1 MSNNVLL
8 SLGVLSEDS
17 LKLFTFFIQIIL
29 ENIRVLFST
38 ELLKSTCFLPCFYH
52 LTKRMIIYLWIPVSD
67 YGLKWDLF
75 KLFGKAFRGGQ
86 VSG

>member
-1 MSNNVLL
+1 MSRLL
-8 SLGVLSEDS
+8 LELILLGFEEKLIELSVDIVIFY
-17 LKLFTFFIQIIL
+17 L
-29 ENIRVLFST
+29 VVA
-38 ELLKSTCFLPCFYH
+38 TCFLPYFYH
-52 LTKRMIIYLWIPVSD
+52 LRKRMIIYLWIPVSD